1 MVRGGLV
8 ILATVKIFVT
18 LWGFMSCE
26 YTKERN
32 LLKFSTLACLGFAA
46 MGIGLGIWAGS
57 MVIVFDGAYSLVSL
71 ALSLMALA
79 ATMYIR
85 KPVKKSGQNEQPVS
99 ARKAAVIES
108 LVVLTKGLVVGIV
121 CLVSFASAMQAMFD
135 GGREVNA
142 GFALVFGVINVVGC
156 LATYMAVRKQ
166 SGKRPSAILK
176 AESSQWLMD
185 TVISAAVL
193 VGFLVAAGLIMSGLE
208 EYAVYADPMMVIL
221 ASVYFATV
229 PMKMISESSKKL
241 MAIHQES
248 MSEKGEGIL
257 A

>member
-1 MVRGGLV
+1 M
-8 ILATVKIFVT
+8 
-18 LWGFMSCE
+18 
-26 YTKERN
+26 
-32 LLKFSTLACLGFAA
+32 
-46 MGIGLGIWAGS
+46 
-57 MVIVFDGAYSLVSL
+57 
-71 ALSLMALA
+71 
-79 ATMYIR
+79 
-85 KPVKKSGQNEQPVS
+85 
-99 ARKAAVIES
+99 
-108 LVVLTKGLVVGIV
+108 
-121 CLVSFASAMQAMFD
+121 
-135 GGREVNA
+135 
-142 GFALVFGVINVVGC
+142 INVVGC

-193 VGFLVAAGLIMSGLE
+193 LGFLVAAGLMMSGLE

-229 PMKMISESSKKL
+229 PVKMISESSKKL

-248 MSEKGEGIL
+248 MNEKGEGVL

>member
-1 MVRGGLV
+1 
-8 ILATVKIFVT
+8 
-18 LWGFMSCE
+18 MSCE
-26 YTKERN
+26 YTNECN
-32 LLKFSTLACLGFAA
+32 LLKFSTFACFCFAA
-46 MGIGLGIWAGS
+46 LGIGLGLWAGS

-71 ALSLMALA
+71 VLSLMALA
-79 ATMYIR
+79 ASMYIR
-85 KPVKKSGQNEQPVS
+85 KPAGKAGKKVKPVS
-99 ARKAAVIES
+99 KRKAAVIES
-108 LVVLTKGLVVGIV
+108 LVVLTKGLVVGVV

-142 GFALVFGVINVVGC
+142 GFALVFGIINVVGC

-193 VGFLVAAGLIMSGLE
+193 VGFLVAAGLMMTGLE

-229 PMKMISESSKKL
+229 PVQMISESAKKL
-241 MAIHQES
+241 VSIHQAS
-248 MSEKGEGIL
+248 ITEKGQGIL

>member
-1 MVRGGLV
+1 MDTRNSQ
-8 ILATVKIFVT
+8 IFCH

-26 YTKERN
+26 YAKERN
-32 LLKFSTLACLGFAA
+32 LLKFSTFACFCFAA
-46 MGIGLGIWAGS
+46 LGIGLGLWAGS
-57 MVIVFDGAYSLVSL
+57 MVIVFDGAYSLVGL

-79 ATMYIR
+79 ASTYIR
-85 KPVKKSGQNEQPVS
+85 KPSGKNGKPVS
-99 ARKAAVIES
+99 AQKAAVIES
-108 LVVLTKGLVVGIV
+108 LVVLIKGLVVAVV
-121 CLVSFASAMQAMFD
+121 CVVSLTSAIDALFE

-142 GFALVFGVINVVGC
+142 GFALVFGVVNVAGC
-156 LATYMAVRKQ
+156 LATYFAVSKH

-193 VGFLVAAGLIMSGLE
+193 VGFLVATVLMMTDFS
-208 EYAVYADPMMVIL
+208 EYAVYADPVMVIL

-229 PMKMISESSKKL
+229 PVKMISESVSKLVKL
-241 MAIHQES
+241 YQADN
-248 MSEKGEGIL
+248 EKVRGGRGIL